1 MAKGGGESLTEHK
14 YLREEEGRELRALRI
29 RAGLTQVELAAAVRM
44 TPLSI
49 VMAEHGKKALNDAA
63 RVKVMAHLAIV
74 AGRTEWQ
81 LK

>member
-1 MAKGGGESLTEHK
+1 MTHPIEDAEQE
-14 YLREEEGRELRALRI
+14 YLWREEGRELRALRM
-29 RAGLTQVELAAAVRM
+29 RAGLTQNELAAAVRM
-44 TPLSI
+44 HPSSI
-49 VMAEHGKKALNDAA
+49 AMAETGLKALNDIA

>member
-1 MAKGGGESLTEHK
+1 MTHPIEDAEQE
-14 YLREEEGRELRALRI
+14 YLWREEGRELRAKRK

-44 TPLSI
+44 PPLSI
-49 VMAEHGKKALNDAA
+49 AVAEAGLYPLNGAA
-63 RVKVMAHLAIV
+63 FVKVMAHLAIV